1 MAKGWTRKIVQVIS
15 AALYNA
21 NIGGF
26 ASGRLYRGATKK
38 ICVPGLNCYS
48 CPGAVA
54 ACPLGSLQVSL
65 GSFPQAI
72 PLYVLGFLLLAGGLI
87 GRGVCSFLCPF
98 GLFQELLY
106 KIPTRKHLKNRFTRK
121 LSWLKYAI
129 LLVFVFALPLY
140 YLSKNGVVSPAFC
153 KFVCPAGILE
163 GAFPLMLANHALFNM
178 AGMLFILKILI
189 FLSVVVSAV
198 FVYRS
203 FCRFLCP
210 LGAIYSLF
218 NRVAVFG
225 IRVDE
230 HKCTHCGAC
239 TRACKMDAEEV
250 NDRECI
256 RCGECRAVCPT
267 GALDSRLPKWKGVKK
282 CSREHSQ
289 P

>member
-1 MAKGWTRKIVQVIS
+1 MQVLS
-15 AALYNA
+15 AVLYNA

-26 ASGRLYRGATKK
+26 ASGKLYRGATKNL
-38 ICVPGLNCYS
+38 CVPGLNCYS

-65 GSFPQAI
+65 GSLPKAV

-106 KIPTRKHLKNRFTRK
+106 KIPTRKHRKNRFTRY
-121 LSWLKYAI
+121 LSLLKYAI
-129 LLVFVFALPLY
+129 LAIFVFALPLY
-140 YLSKNGVVSPAFC
+140 YLSANGVVSPAFC
-153 KFVCPAGILE
+153 KYVCPAGILE
-163 GAFPLMLANHALFNM
+163 GAAPLMAVNHSLFDM
-178 AGMLFILKILI
+178 TGMLFILKVSVFLLI
-189 FLSVVVSAV
+189 VVSAV

-210 LGAIYSLF
+210 LGAIYSFF
-218 NRVAVFG
+218 NRIAVFG

-230 HKCTHCGAC
+230 HKCTRCGAC
-239 TRACKMDAEEV
+239 TRACKMDADEV

-256 RCGECRAVCPT
+256 RCGECREVCPT
-267 GALDSRLPKWKGVKK
+267 GALDGRPPIWKGART
-282 CSREHSQ
+282 CSKSHSQ